1 MPQPKPRRSSPRS
14 VVRVLQVLEKLS
26 DESQEW
32 SLSLLSRELGTPKSS
47 LLVLLRGLVDTS
59 HIRQSAGTYRLAGA
73 AYALASHIL
82 SSRHFPEVARPILD
96 DVVSK
101 TGETAV
107 IGVLSEDAQSTVY
120 VDKVESPS
128 ALRFSTKVGDRRPLY
143 ASAAGHIFLAFAPA
157 EATEAYIRGVKI
169 KPLTPTAITTKRD
182 LKAAIEAARRD
193 GVAVTRDQATEGVT
207 GFGAPIYGA
216 AGELI
221 GALALAAPSS
231 RARRRTAELTALA
244 KEAAAAISGHMGYQP
259 AG

>member
-1 MPQPKPRRSSPRS
+1 MLIGVILMPQPKPRRSSPRS

-128 ALRFSTKVGDRRPLY
+128 ALRFS
-143 ASAAGHIFLAFAPA
+143 SF
-157 EATEAYIRGVKI
+157 
-169 KPLTPTAITTKRD
+169 PTASSSRSCIRSRRITTIPAGAPMHR
-182 LKAAIEAARRD
+182 AACCVSPPV
-193 GVAVTRDQATEGVT
+193 VAVCC
-207 GFGAPIYGA
+207 
-216 AGELI
+216 
-221 GALALAAPSS
+221 
-231 RARRRTAELTALA
+231 
-244 KEAAAAISGHMGYQP
+244 
-259 AG
+259 